1 VRIAFVIPS
10 LGPGGA
16 ERVATLLASYWVGE
30 GHEVVIATF
39 DAPEVE
45 PFFAVDPRVEVRGL
59 SAKNATRGLAVRLGT
74 NAARLARLRAL
85 LRKVRPDAVV
95 AFMTEANVVAIWA
108 ARGLGIPVVVSERNQ
123 PDRPGLGP
131 FHKLARRLTYPA
143 ATALVVQS
151 KDIAAWAKA
160 HFRIP
165 VHILP
170 NPVMPPANSSSHN
183 PGGGHLLVSIG
194 RLTHQKGFD
203 VLLQSFAAIAAKY
216 PDWRLAIYGEGPDRP
231 ALERLRLE
239 SGCAGQIDLPGL
251 TKDSAETLHQAS
263 LFVLPSRFEGYPNV
277 LLEALSQ
284 ALPVIATDC
293 PGATR
298 EILADGVHGM
308 LVPPEDIAAM
318 TAALDAMLSAIELR
332 ETYAAK
338 ARRAVAQLDVATI
351 GRRWL
356 DVLAGLRADEA

>member
-1 VRIAFVIPS
+1 MRIAFVIPS

-16 ERVATLLASYWVGE
+16 ERVATLLANYWAGE

-39 DAPEVE
+39 DSPGVE

-59 SAKNATRGLAVRLGT
+59 SATNATRRLAVRLGT
-74 NAARLARLRAL
+74 NVARLARLRAV
-85 LRKVRPDAVV
+85 LREVRPDAVV

-123 PDRPGLGP
+123 PDRPGLGR
-131 FHKLARRLTYPA
+131 FHKLARRLSYPA

-151 KDIAAWAKA
+151 RDIASWARA
-160 HFRIP
+160 HFRVP
-165 VHILP
+165 VHRIP
-170 NPVMPPANSSSHN
+170 NPVMPAADSPSGNA
-183 PGGGHLLVSIG
+183 GDGHLLVSIG

-203 VLLQSFAAIAAKY
+203 VLLQSFAAIAAKH
-216 PDWRLAIYGEGPDRP
+216 PDWRLVIYGEGPDRS

-251 TKDSAETLHQAS
+251 TKDSLQALRQTS
-263 LFVLPSRFEGYPNV
+263 VFVLPSRFEGYPNV
-277 LLEALSQ
+277 LLEALSCG
-284 ALPVIATDC
+284 LPIIATDC

-298 EILADGVHGM
+298 EILAEGVHGV

-318 TAALDAMLSAIELR
+318 AAALDDMLSAAELR
-332 ETYAAK
+332 ETYAVK
-338 ARRAVAQLDVATI
+338 ARRAVAKLDVSTV

-356 DVLAGLRADEA
+356 DVLAELRADEA

>member
-16 ERVATLLASYWVGE
+16 ERVATLLANYWVGE

-39 DAPEVE
+39 DSPGDE
-45 PFFAVDPRVEVRGL
+45 PFFAVDPRVDVRGL
-59 SAKNATRGLAVRLGT
+59 SATNATRGLAVRLGT
-74 NAARLARLRAL
+74 NAARLVRLRAL
-85 LRKVRPDAVV
+85 LREVRPNAVV

-123 PDRPGLGP
+123 PDRPGLGR

-151 KDIAAWAKA
+151 SDIASWARR

-170 NPVMPPANSSSHN
+170 NPVMPVANSPSHN

-203 VLLQSFAAIAAKY
+203 VLLQSFAAIATKH
-216 PDWRLAIYGEGPDRP
+216 PDWRLAIYGEGPDRS

-251 TKDSAETLHQAS
+251 AKDSAGPLHQAS
-263 LFVLPSRFEGYPNV
+263 LFVLTSRFEGYPNV
-277 LLEALSQ
+277 LLEALSHG
-284 ALPVIATDC
+284 LPVIATDC

-298 EILADGVHGM
+298 EILAEGVHGM

-318 TAALDAMLSAIELR
+318 TAALDAMLSAAELR
-332 ETYAAK
+332 EAYAAK
-338 ARRAVAQLDVATI
+338 ARRAVAQLDVATV

-356 DVLAGLRADEA
+356 NVLAELGG